1 MKKKK
6 KKKKTE
12 MGNSAYLSNQ
22 SFKSFCTLHC
32 VDLHSNHNATLA
44 LNQGIAQAKL
54 LIPNSIVLTT
64 TCVENW
70 VEIGMQFIE

>member
-1 MKKKK
+1 
-6 KKKKTE
+6 
-12 MGNSAYLSNQ
+12 MGNQAYLSNQ

-32 VDLHSNHNATLA
+32 VDLHSNHYATLA
-44 LNQGIAQAKL
+44 LNQGIAQAKF
-54 LIPNSIVLTT
+54 LIPNSIVVTT